1 VRQPIQYVA
10 VLILLGAVVLA
21 SGATGKLYQTGK
33 IVEVEQKTNTTV
45 LYYLVNTP
53 VTRDDPY
60 YQVTVQLKNTLYI
73 AEYTPRHAADGLPVE
88 WVTDAPVEV
97 RVEKRHIFLKRPGG
111 DELDFAIIKRKTVA
125 SASATKP

>member
-1 VRQPIQYVA
+1 MKWCLA
-10 VLILLGAVVLA
+10 LVLA
-21 SGATGKLYQTGK
+21 AMTLPAAFGVEKPYQPGK
-33 IVEVEQKTNTTV
+33 IISVQQKEHTRI